1 MNDAWQSFLSQQGA
15 QSDNEGRIQF
25 EGVSSEINAAGS
37 GDVIA
42 DLSHLALIQVSGE
55 DAEAFLLSQL
65 TNDLRLVDK
74 QHSQLSAY
82 CTPKGRM
89 LAIFRIYANDNGY
102 LLQMPTAIADSIVPR
117 LRMYVMRSKV
127 VLEPADGLVCIGIAG
142 QQAEKALRT
151 ITVDVPQQ
159 TNETLVHEG
168 ILVTRLPGDQTRFTA
183 IADTETAQSIWQ
195 KLAETRVPVGAAAWS
210 WLEIRAGQ
218 PVVLPETAE
227 AFVPQMANLDLV
239 DGINFKKGCYPGQ
252 EIVARMQYLGKLKQ
266 RMISAHLDVKGN
278 IEEAPKPGDS
288 LFAPGFRDQSVGTV
302 VDAQPSPESG
312 YDLLA
317 VAKLAAIDAGEL
329 HHDAV
334 DGPTL
339 ELTDLPYALPTA
351 TES

>member
-1 MNDAWQSFLSQQGA
+1 MNDAWQSFLSHQGA

-25 EGVSSEINAAGS
+25 KGASSEINAAAS

-42 DLSHLALIQVSGE
+42 DLSHLALTQVSGE
-55 DAEAFLLSQL
+55 DAETFLLSQL
-65 TNDLRLVDK
+65 TNDLRVVDK

-89 LAIFRIYANDNGY
+89 LAIFRIYANDSGY
-102 LLQMPTAIADSIVPR
+102 LLQMPIAIADNIVPR

-127 VLEPADGLVCIGIAG
+127 VLEPANGLVCIGIAG
-142 QQAEKALRT
+142 PRAEEVLKSVTAG
-151 ITVDVPQQ
+151 VPQQ
-159 TNETLVHEG
+159 TNETLPHDG
-168 ILVTRLPGDQTRFTA
+168 ILVTRLPGVQPRFTA
-183 IADTETAQSIWQ
+183 IADSETAQSMWQ
-195 KLAETRVPVGAAAWS
+195 KLAETLTPVGAAAWS
-210 WLEIRAGQ
+210 WLEIKAGQ

-227 AFVPQMANLDLV
+227 AFVPQMANLDLI

-266 RMISAHLDVKGN
+266 RMISAHIN
-278 IEEAPKPGDS
+278 IKEAPKPGDS
-288 LFAPGFRDQSVGTV
+288 LFAPGFRGQSVGTV
-302 VDAQPSPESG
+302 VDAQPGPESG

-329 HHDAV
+329 HHDTV